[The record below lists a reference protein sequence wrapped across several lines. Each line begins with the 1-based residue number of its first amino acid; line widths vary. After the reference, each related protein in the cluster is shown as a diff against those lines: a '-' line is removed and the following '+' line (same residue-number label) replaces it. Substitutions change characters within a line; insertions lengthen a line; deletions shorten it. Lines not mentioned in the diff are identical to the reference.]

1 MVAGK
6 AEKVKNDLLHNLMK
20 VSLVKAVT
28 SKSNNDDQEQLQGS
42 SRQIKQVD
50 NMFKLP
56 DLPDNLSDHESSDEE
71 SGRRLSPRKQ
81 ARWKG
86 NIHHVDI
93 NNDDFRALPADVRYD
108 ILTDLKD
115 TRKQNSWGRFK
126 EMPQDSQLFSSYQMN
141 RLLKRRKVQ
150 ESLEIAEKEM
160 GGKTLTLDELEKL
173 LKDQGV
179 NTKGRDDT
187 AFRIAS
193 NSTTR
198 LVYINDLKAL
208 KSSQETI
215 DAKGVGQSQTGNSKL
230 STLSEISQTSD
241 DSKLSAISEPGCSQ
255 ANLSDDDSKLSSINE
270 PGCSQMNSDDLN
282 LPEADK
288 NLEVLN
294 DIDAYDLEDDWEEE
308 IAINERPVESPAVK
322 KYFGKPAN
330 PVLAYMQAQWGLSH
344 EKILE
349 FLEQSRDK
357 NDSPDLNK
365 STNSVKRK
373 KLSSDKQFFG
383 GRKKS
388 RTDSE
393 SSFES
398 IKIEE
403 VSTPKVIV
411 EENTLVLSDDK
422 VETISSSS
430 DSDDFVEVQ
439 DVPIPQIKTEKK
451 LEVTVKPINQLDEEE
466 DMFADVFKAEVAV
479 KTNQKLDKD
488 IFADAFKTEI
498 VKTNKKTDDE
508 DMFVDVIN
516 NEIQNESSDS
526 SITEPNTNDLDSS
539 TDTSL
544 VKLPAQI
551 TPLKK
556 KSIDSK
562 TVDSIKPDEINL
574 EVEKKEIVHKTP
586 EKLIDQITTE
596 EINKSENVEI
606 KNVSEPVTI
615 NTVADLLL
623 EEIEVQEPS
632 EEIVVKKKSNKVEQI
647 ISGLENTKEEL
658 INKMNKREEL
668 SEMKSQLE
676 NENQE
681 LRSEI
686 GKLERQSLE
695 VTDQMRCDAQDL
707 LRLFGIPYLVAPQE
721 AEAQC
726 AYLEILNLTDG
737 TITDDSDIWLF
748 GGRCVYKD
756 FFNNQKEVYE
766 YRSKDIEH
774 HFKLTRKQMI
784 QLAFLVGSDY
794 TIGLTGVGT
803 VTAMEI
809 IANFPSEGDDI
820 LRGLINFAAW
830 LRGGTL
836 RTEPGRTVLRNKLK
850 NVTVDQGFPSQA
862 VAQAYL
868 FPTVDESKEA
878 FSWSKPNLVL
888 LQDYTREKFG
898 WSRLKFEETMAPV
911 MKRLLDN
918 KSQKN
923 IMAYFKVSTV
933 PKSIEE
939 KLSKRVQKAVRKIGA
954 QDVDDAD
961 PVEEADQPNEE
972 QGVKKRRTYKKKTK
986 IPELLDPTKGS
997 VDAETK
1003 EERIKRIKEQEKMQ
1017 EVIPQREKDKAEAL
1031 EKKLKAIEVFR
1042 KSRAGPGNSGKK
1054 SSRRK
1059 RTIKKDAELS
1069 ESGDSD

>member
-1 MVAGK
+1 
-6 AEKVKNDLLHNLMK
+6 MK

-28 SKSNNDDQEQLQGS
+28 SKSNNDDQEQSQGS

-126 EMPQDSQLFSSYQMN
+126 EMPQDSQLFSSYQMK

-179 NTKGRDDT
+179 DTKGRDDT

-198 LVYINDLKAL
+198 LVYVNDLKAL
-208 KSSQETI
+208 KSSQEAI
-215 DAKGVGQSQTGNSKL
+215 DAKAVDKSQSADSKL
-230 STLSEISQTSD
+230 SVSSEFSQTSD
-241 DSKLSAISEPGCSQ
+241 DSKLSALSEPGCSQ
-255 ANLSDDDSKLSSINE
+255 TNLSDDDSKLSLINE
-270 PGCSQMNSDDLN
+270 PDCSQMNSEDLN
-282 LPEADK
+282 LPVDK

-308 IAINERPVESPAVK
+308 IAINEKPVESPAVK

-349 FLEQSRDK
+349 FLEHRDK
-357 NDSPDLNK
+357 NNSPDLNK
-365 STNSVKRK
+365 STNENKRK
-373 KLSSDKQFFG
+373 KSGNNLFFG

-398 IKIEE
+398 VKIEE
-403 VSTPKVIV
+403 VSTSEVIV
-411 EENTLVLSDDK
+411 EENTLVSDDK

-439 DVPIPQIKTEKK
+439 DVPIPQIKAEKK
-451 LEVTVKPINQLDEEE
+451 LEVTVKPVDLLDEEE
-466 DMFADVFKAEVAV
+466 DMFADVFKDEAV
-479 KTNQKLDKD
+479 KTNQKDVLKN
-488 IFADAFKTEI
+488 EI

-508 DMFVDVIN
+508 DIFADVFN
-516 NEIQNESSDS
+516 NEVQNESSDS
-526 SITEPNTNDLDSS
+526 STSKLDTIDLDSS

-544 VKLPAQI
+544 VIKLPAQV
-551 TPLKK
+551 TPLKR
-556 KSIDSK
+556 KSVDSK
-562 TVDSIKPDEINL
+562 TVDQLKPGVINL
-574 EVEKKEIVHKTP
+574 EIEDKEIAHKTP
-586 EKLIDQITTE
+586 EKLIAQITEE
-596 EINKSENVEI
+596 EINTSENIEI
-606 KNVSEPVTI
+606 KNVPELVTT
-615 NTVADLLL
+615 NKEAELLK
-623 EEIEVQEPS
+623 EIEVQEPS

-820 LRGLINFAAW
+820 LRGLMNFSAW

-954 QDVDDAD
+954 QDADDED
-961 PVEEADQPNEE
+961 LVEEADQETNEE

-986 IPELLDPTKGS
+986 IPELLDPAKGS
-997 VDAETK
+997 VDGETK

-1054 SSRRK
+1054 SLRKK